1 MQTLKR
7 GSGRLLSGE
16 DWKNSPDEAW
26 HRHRTYVPNCMEDR
40 LGERLI
46 DGVPHIVF
54 RLLNDELFAQPKYV
68 CEAEHVDTVVPFY
81 VDPEAPEAPTHV
93 EKYDPPTPET
103 SSLSSSGVF
112 QFSGKNWKLS
122 GDKKWKPTTRNVLG
136 LEKAGTKVINGVER
150 TVYRDNVP
158 DVFFAS

>member
-16 DWKNSPDEAW
+16 DWKNSPDSAW
-26 HRHRTYVPNCMEDR
+26 YRHRVYVPNCMEDR
-40 LGERLI
+40 LGERML

-54 RLLNDELFAQPKYV
+54 RLLDEDLFAQPKYV
-68 CEAEHVDTVVPFY
+68 CEAEHVDNTEPFY
-81 VDPEAPEAPTHV
+81 VDPEAPAQYHVVRYESPPVEASAPT
-93 EKYDPPTPET
+93 
-103 SSLSSSGVF
+103 SGTF

-122 GDKKWKPTTRNVLG
+122 GDKKWKPTTRNTLG
-136 LEKAGTKVINGVER
+136 LEKVGSKLIDGVER
-150 TVYRDNVP
+150 TIYKDNVP